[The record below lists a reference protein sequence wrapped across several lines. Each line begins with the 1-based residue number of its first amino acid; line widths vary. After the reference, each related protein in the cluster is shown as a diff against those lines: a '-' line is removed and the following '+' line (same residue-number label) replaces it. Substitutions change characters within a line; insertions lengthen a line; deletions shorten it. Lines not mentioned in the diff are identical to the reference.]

1 MVVPTEKAVPG
12 VGAPIPHRSGS
23 VPLGPLRRAVRELG
37 LALIVAGVIVLLFV
51 GYQLWGT
58 GIAERHSQA
67 NLKRDFT
74 AKVAAAAGH
83 GGSVD
88 APTVGGT
95 TAASAPGRPASGAP
109 GPPES
114 GAIDHLVIPKIHLD
128 VFVVQGVSDD
138 DLRLGP
144 GHYPGTVLPGQDGNA
159 AIAGHRTTYG
169 APFFSLNELAP
180 GDDIVVTDTSG
191 RTFTYRVAAP
201 PRSVGPDD
209 VSVLDPTRSA
219 QLTLTTCNPRYSDT
233 SRLIVVA
240 HLAGRPPLPAP
251 AAPPAATPPV
261 VAAENLGSGD
271 QAAWGPALLF
281 GAAVVGLWIV
291 TRLLVNR
298 TRRWRRAGV
307 LVVGIAICLVPLWF
321 VFENVVRLLPPNI

>member
-1 MVVPTEKAVPG
+1 V
-12 VGAPIPHRSGS
+12 
-23 VPLGPLRRAVRELG
+23 VRELG
-37 LALIVAGVIVLLFV
+37 LALIVAGVVVLLFV

-58 GIAERHSQA
+58 GIAEAHSQA
-67 NLKRDFT
+67 NLERDFT

-83 GGSVD
+83 GNSRD
-88 APTVGGT
+88 ASTVGG
-95 TAASAPGRPASGAP
+95 AAAAGRPASGRPASGRPASGAPGRPASGAP
-109 GPPES
+109 GPPASGAPLES
-114 GAIDHLVIPKIHLD
+114 GAIAHLVIPKIHLD

-169 APFFSLNELAP
+169 APFFSLNRLAP
-180 GDDIVVTDTSG
+180 GDAIVVTDTSG

-201 PRSVGPDD
+201 PRSVGPND
-209 VSVLDPTRSA
+209 VSVLDPTRFA

-251 AAPPAATPPV
+251 AAPTASASAI
-261 VAAENLGSGD
+261 AAENLGNGD
-271 QAAWGPALLF
+271 QAAWGPTLLF
-281 GAAVVGLWIV
+281 GAAVVGLWIA
-291 TRLLVNR
+291 TRLLVHR
-298 TRRWRRAGV
+298 TRRWWRAGA
-307 LVVGIAICLVPLWF
+307 LVMGIAVCLVPLWF